1 MRIAI
6 LTELFPPYLQGG
18 SERRCYE
25 IARRLAK
32 RHDVHVYTMHIAGSQ
47 REELM
52 EGIHVHRLGKTHP
65 LKTRAYLP
73 LAPFF
78 YETIKRVSSER
89 FDIIDSTAYISAL
102 AGFIAAKRT
111 HTPCT
116 LTVHDIYGPKWG
128 FFLGSP
134 VLGVVGRLIEL
145 IMLKLPFDGFVT
157 GTSGSRRLIERYGP
171 KEVSV
176 IPYGVDSIFYKRY
189 GVKRKKKILFVGR
202 LVPLKRVPDLLDAF
216 AVVSKKHP
224 EVMLELVGD
233 GPLKEELESLA
244 NELGIRDKVIF
255 TGSLR
260 SHEGVAKKMQESM
273 VLVNP
278 SVREGFGLVLV
289 EAMCSGTPPVGYK
302 LDAYADFADSS
313 NSILVAKGDVSGL
326 ADAVSELL
334 ENRRYWA
341 SLSKKGIKTAEGM
354 SWDDTI
360 KKLER
365 FYSGLI

>member
-32 RHDVHVYTMHIAGSQ
+32 SHEVHVYTMLIAGSR
-47 REELM
+47 REELL
-52 EGIHVHRLGKTHP
+52 EGIHVHRLGKAHP

-78 YETIKRVSSER
+78 YEAVKRVSSER
-89 FDIIDSTAYISAL
+89 FDVIDCTAYVSAL
-102 AGFIAAKRT
+102 AGFIAAKWT

-116 LTVHDIYGPKWG
+116 VTVHDIYGPKWG

-134 VLGVVGRLIEL
+134 VLGLAGRLIEL

-157 GTSGSRRLIERYGP
+157 GTSGSRRLIEQYGP
-171 KEVSV
+171 KDVSV
-176 IPYGVDSIFYKRY
+176 IPYGVDGVFYERY
-189 GVKRKKKILFVGR
+189 GVKREKKVLYVGR
-202 LVPLKRVPDLLDAF
+202 LVPLKRVHDLLNAF

-224 EVMLELVGD
+224 AVILELVGD
-233 GPLKEELESLA
+233 GPLKGELEALA
-244 NELGIRDKVIF
+244 DELGIKGKVIF

-260 SHEGVAKKMQESM
+260 SHKEVARKMQESM

-302 LDAYADFADSS
+302 LDAYSDFADSS
-313 NSILVAKGDVSGL
+313 NSVLVAKGDWKGL
-326 ADAVSELL
+326 ADAISGLL
-334 ENRRYWA
+334 ENRRRWA
-341 SLSKKGIKTAEGM
+341 LLSKKGMRTAKDM

-360 KKLER
+360 KKIER
-365 FYSGLI
+365 FYAGLR